1 MPPRTRI
8 PRDIPRW
15 ADALRMRR
23 SALGLSQD
31 EVAQRSQESLAQ
43 RTVSALENGTIDLRD
58 LSVGRLL
65 ALAKAL
71 GWTLYDLQQ
80 ATRIDLGIQ
89 TPEGGR
95 LSPAPVRTFPLY
107 SLEEALKPLSQM
119 KPFPDYPA
127 PVWNRDVRPG
137 LCVFFEGHHPVTGGK
152 LHYIDTSDHLPEPD
166 HAYLIVHQ
174 DIPQICEYQES
185 SSRNGSI
192 GFFVSSSGRLIPA
205 EDTQVI
211 GRRYLLS
218 SIERT

>member
-1 MPPRTRI
+1 MPPRTRT

-31 EVAQRSQESLAQ
+31 EVAQRSQDGLAQ

-65 ALAKAL
+65 ALARAL

-80 ATRIDLGIQ
+80 ATRLDLGIE
-89 TPEGGR
+89 TPEGR

-107 SLEEALKPLSQM
+107 PLEEASKPLSQM
-119 KPFPDYPA
+119 KPFPEYPA
-127 PVWNRDVRPG
+127 PVWARDACPG

-152 LHYIDTSDHLPEPD
+152 LHYIDTTDHHPEPD
-166 HAYLIVHQ
+166 HAYLIVYQ
-174 DIPQICEYQES
+174 DIPQICDYQET

-192 GFFVSSSGRLIPA
+192 GIFVSRSGRFIPP
-205 EDTQVI
+205 EDSQVV

-218 SIERT
+218 SIERA